1 MFQTATNLQTPFQI
15 LATLHQ
21 IFDVVNVGEVDLQS
35 LEKLSLAFGQV
46 AVGQHGQEISRQ
58 SIRDEN

>member
-21 IFDVVNVGEVDLQS
+21 IFDVIYVWEINVECVEELCFP
-35 LEKLSLAFGQV
+35 LW
-46 AVGQHGQEISRQ
+46 
-58 SIRDEN
+58 